1 MWVDDADRSSGV
13 TFKARSHFTRA
24 VSVLRIAN
32 RRGSRAS
39 SSEGTV
45 EVVHATDGKD
55 KRSMAGSP
63 SVKRMA
69 SMRQRQMLDGVP
81 RASVVPGVYHIPWI
95 WKTFL
100 IDAALERPTM
110 QQDSWGRRELKRFIL
125 DILIEKIKLD
135 ELEVD
140 EDVVSDLSV
149 FVCDYLTTK
158 LQNRSFQL
166 QQLVNGLQKHI
177 EDPRVSFFA
186 AACGVK
192 QLLRRG
198 VLHSCLRSLSHL
210 LFGELRI
217 FRQDKRLQ
225 ELVDGSCVVPV
236 AAVEAAARSVFAQ
249 CLSSEEMDVVVHQI
263 QFILAFNRFR
273 GANQDF
279 VGIDQFVKIVTTVT
293 RHGVS
298 VRDCRLIFYD
308 TGKEMIDLN
317 TILRLMQEYDLR
329 ISLSHPKVMLDE
341 ADFDCI
347 RQCLGVSSVL
357 SFEDE
362 FKQLVACWTEVK
374 PKIDK
379 QMASLHQTDETKR
392 DLAYHLQAVEDS
404 LAYLR
409 SGIDTPSINSTWETF
424 RSSIARYFLHPSCTR
439 ELS

>member
-39 SSEGTV
+39 SSEGMV

-110 QQDSWGRRELKRFIL
+110 QQNSWGRRELKRFIL

-135 ELEVD
+135 ELEID

-210 LFGELRI
+210 LFGELR
-217 FRQDKRLQ
+217 
-225 ELVDGSCVVPV
+225 
-236 AAVEAAARSVFAQ
+236 
-249 CLSSEEMDVVVHQI
+249 

-347 RQCLGVSSVL
+347 RQCLGVSSV
-357 SFEDE
+357 
-362 FKQLVACWTEVK
+362 K

-392 DLAYHLQAVEDS
+392 DLAYHVQAVEDS

-409 SGIDTPSINSTWETF
+409 SGIDTPSMNSTWETF

-439 ELS
+439 ELSLSSSLCVLCEVCKQL

>member
-1 MWVDDADRSSGV
+1 M
-13 TFKARSHFTRA
+13 A
-24 VSVLRIAN
+24 V
-32 RRGSRAS
+32 
-39 SSEGTV
+39 
-45 EVVHATDGKD
+45 
-55 KRSMAGSP
+55 
-63 SVKRMA
+63 
-69 SMRQRQMLDGVP
+69 
-81 RASVVPGVYHIPWI
+81 Y
-95 WKTFL
+95 
-100 IDAALERPTM
+100 
-110 QQDSWGRRELKRFIL
+110 
-125 DILIEKIKLD
+125 
-135 ELEVD
+135 
-140 EDVVSDLSV
+140 
-149 FVCDYLTTK
+149 
-158 LQNRSFQL
+158 L
-166 QQLVNGLQKHI
+166 QQWQQI
-177 EDPRVSFFA
+177 E
-186 AACGVK
+186 G
-192 QLLRRG
+192 
-198 VLHSCLRSLSHL
+198 H
-210 LFGELRI
+210 
-217 FRQDKRLQ
+217 
-225 ELVDGSCVVPV
+225 
-236 AAVEAAARSVFAQ
+236 
-249 CLSSEEMDVVVHQI
+249 MDE

-409 SGIDTPSINSTWETF
+409 SGIDTPSMNSTWETF
-424 RSSIARYFLHPSCTR
+424 RSSIASLQAAVNAQRSFSILYVQCHVRKWVSKLKRRKSER
-439 ELS
+439 RSLMLQ